1 MKHQYKQAD
10 FSLRIDLYAN
20 LIFAFLWYLA
30 PVMLLSYNFDVK
42 NYDCIHKHFARVLG
56 VTLLV
61 NAMISSY
68 ALGKKCPYTK
78 SKILCI
84 KVIGGLLLLATMAYD
99 NYSCTMG
106 IMGSKHVLFGML
118 GLSILILIDYV
129 GLRSLKSKMD
139 NKK

>member
-56 VTLLV
+56 VSLLV

-106 IMGSKHVLFGML
+106 IMGSRHVLFGIWAHNVQL
-118 GLSILILIDYV
+118 FVKGCLLLHNIRLFIIL
-129 GLRSLKSKMD
+129 
-139 NKK
+139 